1 MRRSAPRRRFAA
13 VAPRAL
19 FAASLVLAVFGAGVW
34 VGKFQVFPH
43 DPLRDAWKTLRAL
56 HAAHSRRPYH
66 KRHWILHPEVLRDR
80 PPAARIQFIEGEALA
95 DPVLLPGGWGKFT
108 EHCPNAVGCIAVEYA
123 GRGALRHAWPYR
135 PEAIASA
142 PPRLD
147 DAAYEQALGF
157 SFPDDAD
164 VAALRRYPNGDLLV
178 VFHFEHSFPSAGGVA
193 RLDSDGLPLWYRR
206 DYSHHRP
213 HFISRGGETAL
224 VPGLRIG
231 DGPITWRP
239 AERPSRHVTLQ
250 CETPIRDLVREI
262 DGSGRVLREVPVL
275 DALLESRYAPI
286 LQSAPPCDPIH
297 LNSIHE
303 LGEDAG
309 GADGL
314 APGDLVASLRN
325 LSAFAVLDRRTHRV
339 KRLVRGSFFQ
349 QHDVL
354 HLGGSRFLLFDNHG
368 ESADG
373 FGPSRL
379 LVVDVADGDETTV
392 FPNAATP
399 DHLREAFFT
408 LRKGSIFLSPDR
420 RRAIATATW
429 LAVEVRLA
437 DGAVLTVFNA
447 VHDVAPEAFPG
458 ANHHRLLTRTAGV
471 SYR

>member
-1 MRRSAPRRRFAA
+1 MRRSAPRRLAA
-13 VAPRAL
+13 ATPRAL
-19 FAASLVLAVFGAGVW
+19 FAAAFVLAVFGLGVW
-34 VGKFQVFPH
+34 TGKFQVFPH

-66 KRHWILHPEVLRDR
+66 RRQWILNPEVLRDR
-80 PPAARIQFIEGEALA
+80 MPAARIQFIEGEALA
-95 DPVLLPGGWGKFT
+95 DPVLFPAGWGRFA

-123 GRGALRHAWPYR
+123 GRGALEHAWPYY

-147 DAAYEQALGF
+147 DAAYEQAFGF

-164 VAALRRYPNGDLLV
+164 VMALRRYPNGDLLV
-178 VFHFEHSFPSAGGVA
+178 VFQFEHSFPPGGGVA
-193 RLDSDGLPLWYRR
+193 RLGRNGLPLWYRR

-213 HFISRGGETAL
+213 HFLQQGRETAL
-224 VPGLRIG
+224 VPGMRIG

-239 AERPSRHVTLQ
+239 AERPARRFTLQ
-250 CETPIRDLVREI
+250 CERPIRDLVREI
-262 DGSGRVLREVPVL
+262 DGSGRVLREIPVL
-275 DALLESRYAPI
+275 DALLESRYASI
-286 LQSAPPCDPIH
+286 LRSAPPCDPIH

-309 GADGL
+309 ADGL

-325 LSAFAVLDRRTHRV
+325 LSAFVVLDRRTHRV

-354 HLGGSRFLLFDNHG
+354 HLGGSRFLLFDNLG
-368 ESADG
+368 EDADG

-408 LRKGSIFLSPDR
+408 LRKGGIFLSPDR
-420 RRAIATATW
+420 RRAIATAAW

-447 VHDVAPEAFPG
+447 VHDVAPEDFPG
-458 ANHHRLLTRTAGV
+458 ANHHRLLTRTASV